1 MFQRK
6 NPSVKLLGYEFPLN
20 DNFREVLACMQ
31 KNDFIEL
38 IPKGELLVTQL
49 SKINGNVSR
58 ELLNQLIILN
68 LFELESDDKALPAEP
83 NQKPSMD
90 IEQDQKYIFASFMHY
105 YQINLNT
112 IEYLPYDE
120 FNSMLIALKD
130 TKINDI
136 IDIRTMDLPKGN
148 EAAKARS
155 NILKMKRYYSLDD
168 KEEN

>member
-49 SKINGNVSR
+49 SKINGNVSK

-90 IEQDQKYIFASFMHY
+90 IEQDQLS
-105 YQINLNT
+105 
-112 IEYLPYDE
+112 
-120 FNSMLIALKD
+120 
-130 TKINDI
+130 
-136 IDIRTMDLPKGN
+136 
-148 EAAKARS
+148 
-155 NILKMKRYYSLDD
+155 
-168 KEEN
+168 